1 VFFYLASLQVIVVFY
16 FKMFSFFLVPAELI
30 ENKELGFDPLLG
42 LQVRKVVSMVAEGQ
56 ECFEGFSFP

>member
-1 VFFYLASLQVIVVFY
+1 
-16 FKMFSFFLVPAELI
+16 MFSFFLVPAELI